1 MILTNRA
8 NNGGI
13 FFKECR
19 VHRDVVKGFYSR
31 FRSGGIVLRRVGGVV
46 VVDGDGG
53 RGGGGGG
60 HELIDEAL
68 EIRAVE
74 EEGITGGT
82 DGSRD
87 EEGVVGVHWV
97 REFVSTGGIMARGG
111 GIRRW
116 GERVHLFKKVISAV
130 RAKGRKGGG
139 VGRRERGEEENTHVT
154 FMAPVSL
161 VVEDGGIV
169 PTSGGG
175 AAGSGGGGG
184 GCRWGY

>member
-19 VHRDVVKGFYSR
+19 VHSDVVKGFYSR
-31 FRSGGIVLRRVGGVV
+31 FRSRGIVLRKVGVVV
-46 VVDGDGG
+46 VVDGGG
-53 RGGGGGG
+53 SSGGG
-60 HELIDEAL
+60 HEVVDEAL

-74 EEGITGGT
+74 EEGIAGGT
-82 DGSRD
+82 DGSGD
-87 EEGVVGVHWV
+87 GEGAVGVHWV
-97 REFVSTGGIMARGG
+97 REFVSRGGIKARGG
-111 GIRRW
+111 GIGRW
-116 GERVHLFKKVISAV
+116 GERVHLFKKVIAAV

-139 VGRRERGEEENTHVT
+139 VGGRERGEEENTHIT

-161 VVEDGGIV
+161 VAEDGGIV

-175 AAGSGGGGG
+175 VAGGGGG
-184 GCRWGY
+184 GRWGY